1 MAGRQIPL
9 VSGEYYH
16 VFNRGVAKQ
25 ITFVNKSDYE
35 RAMLALEY
43 YRFTNPPLKLSK
55 FKDLST
61 EDKSKIELELRHKN
75 DRLVDILSFVIMPN
89 HFHFLLKQNV
99 DGGISKYVG
108 QFTNSYTRYFNTK
121 NNRVG
126 PMFQGAFKSVQV
138 ESSEQLI
145 HLSRYIHLNPYV
157 SSLASKVELST
168 YPWSSLPAYLGRENN
183 FIDLE
188 PVQSQFRGKFNYKD
202 FVFNHSDYARELKTV
217 KHLTI
222 DIGS

>member
-1 MAGRQIPL
+1 MAGRQNLL

-25 ITFVNKSDYE
+25 ATFVNRSDYE
-35 RAMLALEY
+35 RAMLTLEY
-43 YRFTNPPLKLSK
+43 YRFTNPPIKLSK

-61 EDKSKIELELRHKN
+61 EDKSKIELELRHKD

-89 HFHFLLKQNV
+89 HFHFLLKQNM
-99 DGGISKYVG
+99 DGGISKYVS

-126 PMFQGAFKSVQV
+126 PMFQGVFKSVQV

-157 SSLASKVELST
+157 SSLVTKSELAA
-168 YPWSSLPAYLGRENN
+168 YPWSSLPIYLGRPNN
-183 FIDLE
+183 LIDFQ
-188 PVQSQFRGKFNYKD
+188 PVMSQFTGNQKYQD
-202 FVFNHSDYARELKTV
+202 FVFNHSDYARELEIV
-217 KHLTI
+217 KHLAI
-222 DIGS
+222 DID

>member
-1 MAGRQIPL
+1 MAGRQTPF

-25 ITFVNKSDYE
+25 VTFVNKSDYE

-55 FKDLST
+55 FRDMST
-61 EDKSKIELELRHKN
+61 EDKSKIELALRHKN

-99 DGGISKYVG
+99 DGGISKYIS
-108 QFTNSYTRYFNTK
+108 QFTNSYTRYYNTK

-126 PMFQGAFKSVQV
+126 PMFQGAFKSVLV

-157 SSLASKVELST
+157 SSLASKVELPA

-188 PVQSQFRGKFNYKD
+188 PMRSQFRGKYNYKD
-202 FVFNHSDYARELKTV
+202 FVFKHSDYARELKIV

-222 DIGS
+222 DID